1 MNKFLVK
8 PAQAVEKIHANHV
21 KPIEHITVCSIHVLA
36 LQDFMKIATLVT
48 YATIYGNLLFL
59 NNFLLILIVQAV
71 QDQLLIAMAVLIMIY
86 IIFPLIL
93 VYAEAMSSLP
103 VSHVII
109 HGSFLYYY

>member
-8 PAQAVEKIHANHV
+8 PAQAAENKNAYHV
-21 KPIEHITVCSIHVLA
+21 KPIEHIVVIIIHVLA
-36 LQDFMKIATLVT
+36 LQDIMKIATLVT

-59 NNFLLILIVQAV
+59 NNFFLILIVQAV

-103 VSHVII
+103 ASHVII
-109 HGSFLYYY
+109 HGSFLYCY